1 MNIIK
6 YILLALFLW
15 SFPTFALFAFGSST
29 GSTLSYLSF
38 ILLFSYYFLVKKN
51 KPPFAFVI
59 LGLLYFCLSGMVNIL
74 AVEYYIMDFLK
85 YFVLIICGA
94 ELVRN
99 STNQEFF
106 LILLIGAL
114 SVLANALYF
123 QEFSGGRYSGFY
135 LNPNAAGFICICGY
149 CMGYNI
155 ENKYFKLIGQ
165 FIFVFAGIL
174 TLSRTFI
181 ILWIS
186 VTIIAAFLNKKNVLT
201 IGLGI
206 GAIVVILSVSVV
218 LKLDTVR
225 FAAFEGL
232 LENKVDSNTITE
244 DSRNETWSLYTDV
257 LLDGVLFGHGYRA
270 LHGKEFDNVGVDVGV
285 HNTYLMILGEA
296 GIIPFLV
303 IIFIYLRLFFTSITK
318 HIKTHPEYSLL
329 SFVLI
334 IFLLTSHNYFDN
346 FTLLTVTIW
355 LYLRVYEK
363 KNIQENKVLSD
374 FELT

>member
-6 YILLALFLW
+6 YISLALLLW
-15 SFPTFALFAFGSST
+15 SFPTFALFAFGGST
-29 GSTLSYLSF
+29 GSAISYLSF
-38 ILLFSYYFLVKKN
+38 IFVFVYYFLVKKK

-59 LGLLYFCLSGMVNIL
+59 LGLLYFCISGIVNIL
-74 AVEYYIMDFLK
+74 AVEDYIMNFIK
-85 YFVLIICGA
+85 YFILIVCGA

-99 STNQEFF
+99 SSNQEVF
-106 LILLIGAL
+106 IVLLIGAL
-114 SVLANALYF
+114 SIFANALYF
-123 QEFSGGRYSGFY
+123 QEISGGRYSGFY
-135 LNPNAAGFICICGY
+135 LNPNAAGFICISGY

-155 ENKYFKLIGQ
+155 ENKYLKMIGQ

-181 ILWIS
+181 LLWLS
-186 VTIIAAFLNKKNVLT
+186 VTIIAAFLNKKNLLT

-225 FAAFEGL
+225 FTALEGL
-232 LENKVDSNTITE
+232 LENKVDTNTITE
-244 DSRNETWSLYTDV
+244 DSRNETWSLYTDIV
-257 LLDGVLFGHGYRA
+257 LDGVFFGHGYRA
-270 LHGKEFDNVGVDVGV
+270 MQGKEFDNVGVEVGV

-303 IIFIYLRLFFTSITK
+303 IIFIYLRLFFTSIAK

-346 FTLLTVTIW
+346 FFLLTVSIW
-355 LYLRVYEK
+355 LYLRVYEEK
-363 KNIQENKVLSD
+363 DIQDQQVISD
-374 FELT
+374 LELT